1 MIYEPMRVPTR
12 PRGGALPVYQRQS
25 GVHAPGAGVSA
36 RVDDSAARVAGAAAD
51 AGARALA
58 GLGKTIQGAADI
70 GLRAYDDYARSKA
83 TQLITEYRRD
93 MNQALYGDDGI
104 LTKRGEDALDA
115 DERRAARAEE
125 LRGALLRDADDDA
138 RRYFLRLADDYD
150 ADASLKAQ
158 RHAGQQ
164 RIVMLNRNDEAAA
177 HERGEFAIAR
187 YAHQPDVDRG
197 VGEGLW
203 HEEQRLRRQGCGG
216 EALARGLK
224 EFSSGVFGGAIRQA
238 LADGDIP
245 SAERLLTEGSKLHG
259 QGESASSRMTAP
271 DIARAETAVRAARDA
286 LAARA
291 EANRRKAAREILKGE
306 RDALYLAERGD
317 AAALEDLARR
327 LRDAGATEE
336 AKALDDRAA
345 AFRES
350 ANVLRGAAELPL
362 PEAVNRLR
370 EMDAELE
377 TARDAPDARDAHSRR
392 ILSFSRD
399 RLARQLAARADDLRK
414 DPAAAAESAARFQPG
429 QFPLPD
435 DASLEDRAAARMD
448 WQAKNGVPNP
458 VPLTRREVE
467 NFAEQYERASSPG
480 DFVAMLSEHFG
491 ERSGDALKQ
500 LVTSG
505 KLPPDA
511 NLALNMPRES
521 ANLLMMMS
529 RKDAVKET
537 ERALGV
543 DKTTRNDI
551 ARAVRDELEDI
562 LGSFAAQGDSHA
574 AAQVLDSSYK
584 LSLKYMER
592 GMDAKNAGERAAR
605 EVMAERYEVR
615 DGYRVPRDYNA
626 DAVAAGARLYLE
638 NAAETV
644 AMTPAP
650 GLTKAQM
657 KAKKAAI
664 LRSGGRWVNNADESG
679 LVLTIGGAPVLDVNG
694 SIVEVGFGE
703 LATQRARRNTER
715 DEPAPSRWKNPR
727 ATAP

>member
-1 MIYEPMRVPTR
+1 MICESMRVPTR

-36 RVDDSAARVAGAAAD
+36 RVDDSAARIAGAAAD

-58 GLGKTIQGAADI
+58 GLGKTMRGAADV
-70 GLRAYDDYARSKA
+70 GLGAYDDYARSKA
-83 TQLITEYRRD
+83 TRLVTAYRRN
-93 MNQALYGDDGI
+93 MNQALYGDGGI
-104 LTKRGEDALDA
+104 LTRRGEDALDA
-115 DERRAARAEE
+115 DERRAARAEQ
-125 LRGALLRDADDDA
+125 LRGALLMDADDA
-138 RRYFLRLADDYD
+138 TRRHFQRLADDYD

-177 HERGEFAIAR
+177 NERGEFAMAR
-187 YAHQPDVDRG
+187 YAHQPDFDRG

-203 HEEQRLRRQGCGG
+203 HEEQLLRRQGCGG

-224 EFSSGVFGGAIRQA
+224 EFSSKVFGGAIRQA

-245 SAERLLTEGSKLHG
+245 AAERLLAEGSKVHG
-259 QGESASSRMTAP
+259 EGESASSRMTAP

-291 EANRRKAAREILKGE
+291 EANRNKAAREILKGE

-317 AAALEDLARR
+317 TAALEDLAGR

-336 AKALDDRAA
+336 AEALDDRAA

-350 ANVLRGAAELPL
+350 ARVLRGAAELPL

-370 EMDAELE
+370 DMDAELE
-377 TARDAPDARDAHSRR
+377 TARDADSRR
-392 ILSFSRD
+392 MLSFSRD
-399 RLARQLAARADDLRK
+399 SLARQLAARADDLRK

-429 QFPLPD
+429 QFQLPD

-448 WQAKNGVPNP
+448 WQAKNGVLNP

-467 NFAEQYERASSPG
+467 NFAEQYEQASSPG
-480 DFVAMLSEHFG
+480 DFVAMLSEKFG

-543 DKTTRNDI
+543 DKTTRSDI

-574 AAQVLDSSYK
+574 AARVLDSSYK

-615 DGYRVPRDYNA
+615 DGYRVPRDYDA

-650 GLTKAQM
+650 GLTEAQM

-703 LATQRARRNTER
+703 LATQRARRDTER